1 MITWTLILVTIIPLY
16 NMDRFQRKDSRKINR
31 EERRIE
37 RKEVKE
43 NKRWQ
48 KDGIEKGTPQVNL
61 LPLKA
66 GLAHMPRW

>member
-1 MITWTLILVTIIPLY
+1 
-16 NMDRFQRKDSRKINR
+16 MDRFQRKDNRKINR